1 MVAEHVDVAVI
12 GAGFGGLGAALELA
26 RGGAKV
32 ALFEA
37 LKYPGGCASTFTRRG
52 HEFEAGATLFSGF
65 GEGQYFRR
73 LADEVGLDMTFVPLD
88 PVVELR
94 TGEFALSIPPD
105 REEFIR
111 RFLALPGAPQQ
122 ELRLFFDKQRVVAD
136 TLWAL
141 FDDPALLPP
150 FGLPEFVAHLARTPR
165 YAGLL
170 PLVSRTLEDVLKR
183 WNVAGYEPLRIYLDA
198 VSQITIQTGVKEAEA
213 PFALATMDYFF
224 RGTGHIDGGV
234 GRLAWAMA
242 RAFEAHGGRLY
253 MADRVTGL
261 ERSASGWT
269 VRSRRRTLHAGQVVA
284 NMLPQ
289 DLMKMGVGPND
300 RLSAMARRVETG
312 WGATMLYFALG
323 QVDGGLSPH
332 HYELVADTGQA
343 FVEGNHVFCSLSGAD
358 EHKGPDGVR
367 TMTCSTHVP
376 MAAMRV
382 MSEKARGVYVA
393 GVQQKM
399 RETIA
404 LRAPELLQD
413 VRMEMTGSPRTFQ
426 RFTLR
431 SEGLVGG
438 IPRRVGWQNYAD
450 MFAGAVA
457 PGVHLVGDS
466 VFPGQSTLAT
476 TIGGAK
482 LAQRLL
488 G

>member
-12 GAGFGGLGAALELA
+12 GAGFGGLGAGLELA

-52 HEFEAGATLFSGF
+52 HEFESGATLFSGF

-73 LADEVGLDMTFVPLD
+73 LADEVELEMNFVPLD

-94 TGEFALSIPPD
+94 AGEFSLAIPPD
-105 REEFIR
+105 REAFIR

-122 ELRLFFDKQRVVAD
+122 ALSAFFERQREVAD

-150 FGLPEFVAHLARTPR
+150 FGARALFAHVARTPK

-170 PLVSRTLEDVLKR
+170 PVVARSLEDVLRR
-183 WNVAGYEPLRIYLDA
+183 WDVVDFEPLRIYLDA
-198 VSQITIQTGVKEAEA
+198 VSQITIQTGVREAEA

-242 RAFEAHGGRLY
+242 QAFERAGGRLY

-261 ERSASGWT
+261 EQTATGWT
-269 VRSRRRTLHAGQVVA
+269 VRSRRRTLHASKVVA

-289 DLMKMGVGPND
+289 DVMRLGVGPND
-300 RLSAMARRVETG
+300 RLSALARRVESG

-323 QVDGGLSPH
+323 RVDVGEGPH
-332 HYELVADTGQA
+332 HFELVADAGQP
-343 FVEGNHVFCSLSGAD
+343 FIEGNHVFCSLSGSS
-358 EHKGPDGVR
+358 ENKGPLGVR

-376 MAAMRV
+376 ISAMRV
-382 MSEKARGVYVA
+382 MSEEARGVYVA

-404 LRAPELLQD
+404 LRAPELLED
-413 VRMEMTGSPRTFQ
+413 VRLEMTGSPRTFQ

-438 IPRRVGWQNYAD
+438 IPRRVGMHNYLD
-450 MFAGAVA
+450 MFQGAVA
-457 PGVHLVGDS
+457 RNVYLVGDS